1 MYTAFMTSAAII
13 GATAVG
19 GCATADK
26 EPASEPANASA
37 TAVPGEVDPN
47 APSASQQVRTT
58 PGFNF

>member
-1 MYTAFMTSAAII
+1 MTSAAII